1 MAGLYPDW
9 ASAAIERQ
17 ASLMLKR
24 NPDTRALVWI
34 RGAHELDSRSREH
47 GSQFAFSA
55 LLSKLK
61 PMGRAD
67 LTPADGVPSG
77 HVPATLPHGRTRQH
91 ARRMSHSG
99 QRVQVVMISFGETI
113 GAISS

>member
-24 NPDTRALVWI
+24 NPDTRAPVWI

-67 LTPADGVPSG
+67 LTPAGGAPSW
-77 HVPATLPHGRTRQH
+77 HVPATLPHGCTHRQY
-91 ARRMSHSG
+91 ARRMSPAVSVC
-99 QRVQVVMISFGETI
+99 RL
-113 GAISS
+113 